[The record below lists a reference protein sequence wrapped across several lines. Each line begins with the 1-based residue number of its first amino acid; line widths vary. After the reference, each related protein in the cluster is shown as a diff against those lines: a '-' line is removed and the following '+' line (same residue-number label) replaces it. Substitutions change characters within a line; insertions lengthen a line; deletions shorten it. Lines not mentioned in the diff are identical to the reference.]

1 MTFNCKLNLQKAP
14 STMFDWVLNKPLGS
28 SVFQEQKDLQ
38 LR

>member
-1 MTFNCKLNLQKAP
+1 MTFSCKLNLQKAP
-14 STMFDWVLNKPLGS
+14 STMFGWVLNKPS